1 MTETTEEKDLASL
14 KAQNEEL
21 SNLNI
26 ELEKQLSE
34 TMVNLSDTLW
44 EFDNLEEESTRLQA
58 QVSSLTK
65 ERDEL
70 KDQNHDLGDEI
81 CRLED
86 VNGDLKVQVCCLDV
100 ENKEF
105 KSQLSNRDKEI
116 EELKQNI
123 RNFINEGEG
132 FCPDCLDRALKDLPF
147 VSLEYREDKIL
158 IKELEAQLSNREKE
172 NHELSSWEY
181 GEFMKPNSETCKA
194 QSSVFDALK
203 LTHSMLPSLLLSQ
216 RNGGL
221 AIEDWRALSNA
232 GHTIKS
238 NAQKVVT
245 ALEEGEEE

>member
-1 MTETTEEKDLASL
+1 MNERGELFTLDEQLNAANKECDELIEENTK
-14 KAQNEEL
+14 
-21 SNLNI
+21 
-26 ELEKQLSE
+26 
-34 TMVNLSDTLW
+34 
-44 EFDNLEEESTRLQA
+44 LQA

-70 KDQNHDLGDEI
+70 KNDIEKRMQVADKIFKENRDL
-81 CRLED
+81 
-86 VNGDLKVQVCCLDV
+86 N
-100 ENKEF
+100 
-105 KSQLSNRDKEI
+105 SQLSNRD
-116 EELKQNI
+116 
-123 RNFINEGEG
+123 
-132 FCPDCLDRALKDLPF
+132 
-147 VSLEYREDKIL
+147 
-158 IKELEAQLSNREKE
+158 KE

-181 GEFMKPNSETCKA
+181 GEFLKPNSEKCKA

-203 LTHSMLPSLLLSQ
+203 STHSMLPSLLLSQ